1 MNTTTQEHH
10 WKKFTSE
17 MPDSLPDLFNVNMP
31 SAGSNSTPMSAHSP
45 NFQKGFDEG
54 YADGQKQA
62 QAELADQLA
71 DMTRICAQLKQTHS
85 KLLSESLKDL
95 VGILQ
100 SFFKQLLHIEL
111 STNSNVIQNLVDQL
125 RSELDLDAE
134 VLVYL
139 NPDVH
144 ARLISVT
151 ESIST
156 QLRPDKT
163 LPDTVVR
170 VVCGPAFYEVDLIA
184 NISDHFSQALA
195 QHIDAQPLD
204 PK

>member
-1 MNTTTQEHH
+1 
-10 WKKFTSE
+10 
-17 MPDSLPDLFNVNMP
+17 MPNSLPDLFNVDTA
-31 SAGSNSTPMSAHSP
+31 SGGSNSTPMSVHSP
-45 NFQKGFDEG
+45 NFQNGFDEG
-54 YADGQKQA
+54 YAEGQKQA
-62 QAELADQLA
+62 QAEMAEQLT
-71 DMTRICAQLKQTHS
+71 DMTRLCTQVQQTRS

-111 STNSNVIQNLVDQL
+111 GTNSNVIQNMVDQL

-139 NPDVH
+139 NPAVH
-144 ARLISVT
+144 ARLVSVA
-151 ESIST
+151 ESMST

-170 VVCGPAFYEVDLIA
+170 VVCGPAFYEVDLIE
-184 NISDHFSQALA
+184 NISDRFSQALA
-195 QHIDAQPLD
+195 QHIDAQPQD
-204 PK
+204 TG